1 MPYEFTQINDPT
13 AQPQSAASANP
24 VESEILD
31 AYSHAV
37 INVNKSV
44 GPAVVSVQAVGQSPD
59 GRPQGGS
66 GSGVFISPDGFV
78 LTNSHV
84 VYGAQ
89 KLAVLTSDGDRLTAD
104 LAGDD
109 PATDLAVL
117 RVHARDLP
125 YAPLGE
131 SAKLQVGQLVIAIGN
146 PLGFASTVSTG
157 VVSALGRSFRGAG
170 GRLIEE
176 VIQHTAPINPGNS
189 GGPLIDSR
197 GRVVAIN
204 TAIIAMAQGIG
215 FGVPA
220 DTARWVVGELLSK
233 GKVTRAKIGIAGAT
247 RPLPRTLARALDL
260 INERVVEVAGIEN
273 NSPAADAGLQL
284 GDLITAVHGR
294 LVQDVDDLHRF
305 LAKWPAGRPV
315 EPERHPRRPTDR
327 NRRGAGGGVREEFKP
342 RRTRR
347 SRRVA
352 RRRRVNQGSKFY

>member
-1 MPYEFTQINDPT
+1 MDWQQDFRFVNDT
-13 AQPQSAASANP
+13 DNSITPQTPAVTVPSDADL
-24 VESEILD
+24 LD
-31 AYSHAV
+31 AYSQAV
-37 INVNKSV
+37 IGVNKTV
-44 GPAVVSVQAVGQSPD
+44 GPAVVSVQTAGQAPD
-59 GRPQGGS
+59 GRPTGGS
-66 GSGVFISPDGFV
+66 GSGVIISPDGFI

-84 VYGAQ
+84 VHGQQ
-89 KLAVLTSDGDRLTAD
+89 KLIVVTSDGDRLPAD

-117 RVHARDLP
+117 RVHSRDLP
-125 YAPLGE
+125 FAPLGE
-131 SAKLQVGQLVIAIGN
+131 SSKLQVGQLVIAIGN

-233 GKVTRAKIGIAGAT
+233 GRVTRAKIGIAGAT
-247 RPLPRTLARALDL
+247 RQLGRQLARELDL
-260 INERVVEVAGIEN
+260 VNERVVEVAGIEP

-284 GDLITAVHGR
+284 GDGIAAVHGR

-315 EPERHPRRPTDR
+315 ELAVI
-327 NRRGAGGGVREEFKP
+327 RGSQCFTVSVTPAEG
-342 RRTRR
+342 
-347 SRRVA
+347 
-352 RRRRVNQGSKFY
+352 

>member
-1 MPYEFTQINDPT
+1 MSENPPLQYLNDDSVPQQA
-13 AQPQSAASANP
+13 AQPAAPA
-24 VESEILD
+24 EAEILD
-31 AYSHAV
+31 AYSQAV
-37 INVNKSV
+37 INVNKTV
-44 GPAVVSVQAVGQSPD
+44 GPAVVAVQTAGQLPD
-59 GRPQGGS
+59 GRPTGGS

-84 VYGAQ
+84 VHGQQ
-89 KLAVLTSDGDRLTAD
+89 KVAVLTSEGDRLQAE

-117 RVHARDLP
+117 RVHSRDLP
-125 YAPLGE
+125 FAPLGE
-131 SAKLQVGQLVIAIGN
+131 SGKLQVGQLVIAIGN

-247 RPLPRTLARALDL
+247 RQLPRTLARALDL
-260 INERVVEVAGIEN
+260 INERAVEVAGIEQE
-273 NSPAADAGLQL
+273 SPAQSAGLQL
-284 GDLITAVHGR
+284 GDLVTAVHGR

-305 LAKWPAGRPV
+305 LAKWPAGQPV
-315 EPERHPRRPTDR
+315 ELSIIREGRPIEISVTPVE
-327 NRRGAGGGVREEFKP
+327 A
-342 RRTRR
+342 
-347 SRRVA
+347 
-352 RRRRVNQGSKFY
+352 

>member
-1 MPYEFTQINDPT
+1 MVAMRVPDSQFQLVNDDST
-13 AQPQSAASANP
+13 VPQAPARAAASDADL
-24 VESEILD
+24 LD
-31 AYSHAV
+31 AYSQAV
-37 INVNKSV
+37 IGVNNTV
-44 GPAVVSVQAVGQSPD
+44 GPAVVSIQTMGQSPD

-66 GSGVFISPDGFV
+66 GSGVIISPDGFV

-84 VYGAQ
+84 VHGAG
-89 KLAVLTSDGDRLTAD
+89 KLAVMTSEGDRLPAD

-117 RVHARDLP
+117 RIHSRDLP
-125 YAPLGE
+125 FAPLGE
-131 SAKLQVGQLVIAIGN
+131 SNKLQVGQLVIAIGN

-176 VIQHTAPINPGNS
+176 VIQHTAPLNPGNS
-189 GGPLIDSR
+189 GGPLVDSR

-220 DTARWVVGELLSK
+220 DTARWVVGELLSR

-247 RPLPRTLARALDL
+247 RVLSRGFVRRLDL
-260 INERVVEVAGIEN
+260 VNERAVEVAAVEPG
-273 NSPAADAGLQL
+273 SPAADAGLQA
-284 GDLITAVHGR
+284 GDLITTVEGR

-305 LAKWPAGRPV
+305 LAKWAAGRTVELSIIRDGVPLTIAVTPV
-315 EPERHPRRPTDR
+315 
-327 NRRGAGGGVREEFKP
+327 A
-342 RRTRR
+342 
-347 SRRVA
+347 A
-352 RRRRVNQGSKFY
+352 

>member
-1 MPYEFTQINDPT
+1 M
-13 AQPQSAASANP
+13 
-24 VESEILD
+24 
-31 AYSHAV
+31 
-37 INVNKSV
+37 NKSV
-44 GPAVVSVQAVGQSPD
+44 GPAVVSVQAMKQSPD

-66 GSGVFISPDGFV
+66 GSGVIISPDGFV

-84 VYGAQ
+84 VHEAD
-89 KLAVLTSDGDRLTAD
+89 KLSVLTSDGDRLPAD
-104 LAGDD
+104 LVGDD

-117 RVHARDLP
+117 RIHARDLP
-125 YAPLGE
+125 FAPLGD
-131 SAKLQVGQLVIAIGN
+131 SSKLQVGQLVIAIGN

-157 VVSALGRSFRGAG
+157 VVSALGRSFRGVG

-233 GKVTRAKIGIAGAT
+233 GRVNRAKFGIAGAT
-247 RPLPRTLARALDL
+247 RELGRQFVRGLD
-260 INERVVEVAGIEN
+260 IVNERAVEIAGIEPG
-273 NSPAADAGLQL
+273 SPASDAGLQL
-284 GDLITAVHGR
+284 GDLIVAIHGR

-305 LAKWPAGRPV
+305 LAKWPAGLPV
-315 EPERHPRRPTDR
+315 EVNVIRDGRPIDISVTPVT
-327 NRRGAGGGVREEFKP
+327 G
-342 RRTRR
+342 
-347 SRRVA
+347 
-352 RRRRVNQGSKFY
+352 

>member
-1 MPYEFTQINDPT
+1 M
-13 AQPQSAASANP
+13 QSSRGIRWVSDSDTTPLTPSGAVGPSDA
-24 VESEILD
+24 ELLD
-31 AYSHAV
+31 AYSQAV
-37 INVNKSV
+37 IGVNKNV
-44 GPAVVSVQAVGQSPD
+44 GPAVVSVQTSGRLPD
-59 GRPQGGS
+59 GRPTGGS
-66 GSGVFISPDGFV
+66 GSGVIISPDGFV

-84 VYGAQ
+84 VHGQQ
-89 KLAVLTSDGDRLTAD
+89 KLTVVTSEGDRLAAD

-117 RVHARDLP
+117 RVHANDLP
-125 YAPLGE
+125 FAPLGE
-131 SAKLQVGQLVIAIGN
+131 SSKLQVGQLVIAIGN

-197 GRVVAIN
+197 GRVVAVN

-215 FGVPA
+215 FAVPA
-220 DTARWVVGELLSK
+220 DTARWVLGELLTK

-247 RPLPRTLARALDL
+247 RELARQLIRGLD
-260 INERVVEVAGIEN
+260 IVNERAVEIAGIEQ
-273 NSPAADAGLQL
+273 NSPAAEAGLQL
-284 GDLITAVHGR
+284 GDLIVSIHGR

-315 EPERHPRRPTDR
+315 E
-327 NRRGAGGGVREEFKP
+327 VQIIREGRQLDISLTPAE
-342 RRTRR
+342 
-347 SRRVA
+347 
-352 RRRRVNQGSKFY
+352 G

>member
-1 MPYEFTQINDPT
+1 MNVPHSLRLISDD
-13 AQPQSAASANP
+13 SAAAQTPAAVPASDADL
-24 VESEILD
+24 LD
-31 AYSHAV
+31 AYSQAV
-37 INVNKSV
+37 IGVNRAV
-44 GPAVVSVQAVGQSPD
+44 GPAVVSVQAAGRGED

-66 GSGVFISPDGFV
+66 GSGVIISPDGFV

-84 VYGAQ
+84 VHGAG
-89 KLAVLTSDGDRLTAD
+89 KLSVFTSDGDRLPAT

-117 RVHARDLP
+117 RVSARDLP

-131 SAKLQVGQLVIAIGN
+131 SGKLQVGQLVIAIGN

-220 DTARWVVGELLSK
+220 DTARWVVGELLSR

-247 RPLPRTLARALDL
+247 RVLSRPTARRLDL
-260 INERVVEVAGIEN
+260 INERVVEIAGIEPG
-273 NSPAADAGLQL
+273 SPAADAGLAV

-305 LAKWPAGRPV
+305 LAKWRAGQAVELDLLRDGRPISV
-315 EPERHPRRPTDR
+315 SVTPV
-327 NRRGAGGGVREEFKP
+327 GA
-342 RRTRR
+342 
-347 SRRVA
+347 
-352 RRRRVNQGSKFY
+352 